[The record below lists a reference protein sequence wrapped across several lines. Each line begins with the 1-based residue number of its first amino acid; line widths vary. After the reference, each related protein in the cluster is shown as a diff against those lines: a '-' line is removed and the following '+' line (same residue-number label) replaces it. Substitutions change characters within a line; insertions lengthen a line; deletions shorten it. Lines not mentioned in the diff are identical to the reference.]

1 MRARL
6 ARLAFLSAVLVVAA
20 CIAGYLLSTP
30 TDAAPSAPLP
40 RVSWQQQEE
49 ELPVEPQGG
58 VDARERP
65 TQRPQRSDYDDPGR
79 RVRDSYVEAL
89 LQRNEAGTRH

>member
-6 ARLAFLSAVLVVAA
+6 AKLAFLSAAVVVAA

-30 TDAAPSAPLP
+30 TDAAPSLPLP
-40 RVSWQQQEE
+40 RVSWQPE
-49 ELPVEPQGG
+49 VEPRVQPQR
-58 VDARERP
+58 VVPARERP

-89 LQRNEAGTRH
+89 LQRNETGTRH

>member
-6 ARLAFLSAVLVVAA
+6 ARLAFLSAAVVVAA

-40 RVSWQQQEE
+40 RISWQQHE
-49 ELPVEPQGG
+49 ELPVDPQGR

-65 TQRPQRSDYDDPGR
+65 TRRPQRSDYDDPGR